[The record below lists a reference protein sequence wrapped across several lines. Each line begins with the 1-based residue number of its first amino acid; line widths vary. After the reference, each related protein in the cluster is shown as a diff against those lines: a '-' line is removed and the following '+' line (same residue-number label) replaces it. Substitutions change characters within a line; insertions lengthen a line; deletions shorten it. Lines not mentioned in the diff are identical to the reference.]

1 MDESLRAG
9 DEKKF
14 FFFSHY
20 TAHIAIKSCNP
31 AEREKKP
38 QQSRNEPQYSLL
50 FPLFKISFHFHY
62 FDRR

>member
-9 DEKKF
+9 EI
-14 FFFSHY
+14 FSHY
-20 TAHIAIKSCNP
+20 IAHIAIKSCNP

-50 FPLFKISFHFHY
+50 YPLFKISFHFHY